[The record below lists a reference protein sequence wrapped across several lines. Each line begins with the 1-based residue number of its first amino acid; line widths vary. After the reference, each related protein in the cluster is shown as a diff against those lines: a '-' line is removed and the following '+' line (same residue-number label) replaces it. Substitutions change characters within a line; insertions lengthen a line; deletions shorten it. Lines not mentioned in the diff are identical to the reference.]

1 MKNQTTLHRSIRNA
15 KVLGALSLGVSALL
29 SLSACAPASSGADAS
44 CTPEDKFSTI
54 TPGTL
59 TVSAYEFPPHMKLTG
74 DSLSGIEGELLTEFA
89 KRECLT
95 IKVES
100 SGGAASAVPA
110 VQAGRAD
117 LAATDWYRTKARSE
131 LVALSDPLYL
141 DQGALVTKEG
151 FKTIAELEG
160 KKIASVVGNLW
171 NDDFKKTFGDNF
183 AVYQNPEAVF
193 QDLASGRID
202 AVIDSVAATTERF
215 KSAPVD
221 GAKIIPLQ
229 ADPRIPATARP
240 GQLNWPAS
248 KSNPELTSAINK
260 QIKKFH
266 DNGLIADVL
275 KKYGVDPSIANTGAP
290 DLL

>member
-1 MKNQTTLHRSIRNA
+1 MKKHSSELSSTPKATTVAALSI
-15 KVLGALSLGVSALL
+15 GALLLL
-29 SLSACAPASSGADAS
+29 SISACSPGSTAAAN

-59 TVSAYEFPPHMKLTG
+59 TVSTYEFPPHMKLNG
-74 DSLSGIEGELLTEFA
+74 DSLSGIEGELLNEFA

-95 IKVES
+95 VKVES

-117 LAATDWYRTKARSE
+117 LAASDWYRTKARSE

-141 DQGALVTKEG
+141 DQGALVTKQG
-151 FKTIAELEG
+151 MKTIADLEG

-171 NDDFKKTFGDNF
+171 NDDFKKIFGDNF

-193 QDLASGRID
+193 QDLASARID

-215 KSAPVD
+215 KSAPVE
-221 GAKIIPLQ
+221 GAKIIPLE
-229 ADPRIPATARP
+229 ADPRIPATAHP
-240 GQLNWPAS
+240 GQLNWPTN
-248 KSNPELTSAINK
+248 KSNPELTAAINN

-275 KKYGVDPSIANTGAP
+275 KKYGVDPSIAKTGAP
-290 DLL
+290 NLL

>member
-1 MKNQTTLHRSIRNA
+1 MKKPATIHRSTRNA
-15 KVLGALSLGVSALL
+15 KILGALSLGVSALL
-29 SLSACAPASSGADAS
+29 SLSACAPASSSADAS

-59 TVSAYEFPPHMKLTG
+59 TVSTYEFPPHMKLTG
-74 DSLSGIEGELLTEFA
+74 DGLGGVEGDLLTELA

-100 SGGAASAVPA
+100 AGGAASAVPA

-117 LAATDWYRTKARSE
+117 LAAGDWYRTKARSE
-131 LVALSDPLYL
+131 LVTLSDPLYL
-141 DQGALVTKEG
+141 DQGALVSKTG
-151 FKTIAELEG
+151 LKTIAELEG

-202 AVIDSVAATTERF
+202 AVIDSVAATSDRF
-215 KSAPVD
+215 KSAPVE
-221 GAKIIPLQ
+221 GAEIVPLK

-260 QIKKFH
+260 QIKKLRDSGF
-266 DNGLIADVL
+266 IADVL
-275 KKYGVDPSIANTGAP
+275 KKYGVDPSLAKTGAP